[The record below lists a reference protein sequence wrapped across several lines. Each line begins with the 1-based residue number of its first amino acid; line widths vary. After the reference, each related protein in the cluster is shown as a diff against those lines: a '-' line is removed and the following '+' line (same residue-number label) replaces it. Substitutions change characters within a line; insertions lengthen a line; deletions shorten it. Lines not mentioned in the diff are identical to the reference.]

1 MTDRRTDR
9 IIDVNLNRLSEGL
22 RVVED
27 VVRLGLEK
35 PRLLAGVRSL
45 RTRIGK
51 ETRALRKRVILSR
64 QSETDLG
71 RGDRF
76 DRAKRKSLED
86 VLLANFK
93 RAEEA
98 ARVLEEVLKLS
109 DRALAARLK
118 AVRFRLYDLEKLTA
132 VAVSQVKVQ
141 SAKCKMQND
150 GGRSGGA
157 ESEESA

>member
-1 MTDRRTDR
+1 MTDCRTDR

-27 VVRLGLEK
+27 IVRLGLEK

-45 RTRIGK
+45 RTRIGR
-51 ETRALRKRVILSR
+51 ETRALRRRVILSR

-98 ARVLEEVLKLS
+98 SRVLEEVLKV
-109 DRALAARLK
+109 AEPELAGKLK
-118 AVRFRLYDLEKLTA
+118 AVRFRLYDLEKRA
-132 VAVSQVKVQ
+132 SDEVRRQKSEGR
-141 SAKCKMQND
+141 MQNAD
-150 GGRSGGA
+150 GA

>member
-1 MTDRRTDR
+1 MTESRTDR

-27 VVRLGLEK
+27 IVRLGLER

-71 RGDRF
+71 RSDRF
-76 DRAKRKSLED
+76 DRTKRKNLED

-98 ARVLEEVLKLS
+98 ARVLEEVLKVVEPE
-109 DRALAARLK
+109 LAGKFK
-118 AVRFRLYDLEKLTA
+118 AVRFRLYDLEKQA
-132 VAVSQVKVQ
+132 
-141 SAKCKMQND
+141 MEN
-150 GGRSGGA
+150 
-157 ESEESA
+157 SE

>member
-1 MTDRRTDR
+1 VTDRRTDR

-45 RTRIGK
+45 RTRIGR

-76 DRAKRKSLED
+76 DRTKRKSLED

-98 ARVLEEVLKLS
+98 ARVLEEVLKV
-109 DRALAARLK
+109 AEPKLAGKFK
-118 AVRFRLYDLEKLTA
+118 AARFRLYDLEKRASDEVRRQKSECSTP
-132 VAVSQVKVQ
+132 
-141 SAKCKMQND
+141 
-150 GGRSGGA
+150 A
-157 ESEESA
+157 EPNLRNPRNLRTP

>member
-27 VVRLGLEK
+27 IVRLELEK
-35 PRLLAGVRSL
+35 QRLLAGVRSL

-51 ETRALRKRVILSR
+51 DTRALRKRVILSR

-76 DRAKRKSLED
+76 DRTKRKSLED

-109 DRALAARLK
+109 DKALAVRFK
-118 AVRFRLYDLEKLTA
+118 AVRFRLYDLEKQA
-132 VAVSQVKVQ
+132 
-141 SAKCKMQND
+141 MEN
-150 GGRSGGA
+150 
-157 ESEESA
+157 SE

>member
-1 MTDRRTDR
+1 MPDTRTAR

-27 VVRLGLEK
+27 IVRLGLEK
-35 PRLLAGVRSL
+35 PGLLAGVRAL

-71 RGDRF
+71 RSDRF
-76 DRAKRKSLED
+76 DRTKRKSLED

-98 ARVLEEVLKLS
+98 ARVLEEVLKV
-109 DRALAARLK
+109 AEPGLAGKFK
-118 AVRFRLYDLEKLTA
+118 AVRFGLYDLEKQA
-132 VAVSQVKVQ
+132 ADEVSSQK
-141 SAKCKMQND
+141 SGRRMQN
-150 GGRSGGA
+150 GGGGESA
-157 ESEESA
+157 ESA

>member
-1 MTDRRTDR
+1 MTESRTDR

-27 VVRLGLEK
+27 IVRLGLER

-71 RGDRF
+71 RSDRF
-76 DRAKRKSLED
+76 DRTKRKSLED

-98 ARVLEEVLKLS
+98 ARVLEEVLKVVEPE
-109 DRALAARLK
+109 LAGKFK
-118 AVRFRLYDLEKLTA
+118 AVRFRLYDLEKQA
-132 VAVSQVKVQ
+132 
-141 SAKCKMQND
+141 MEN
-150 GGRSGGA
+150 
-157 ESEESA
+157 SE

>member
-1 MTDRRTDR
+1 VTESRTDR

-27 VVRLGLEK
+27 IVRLGLER

-71 RGDRF
+71 RSDRF
-76 DRAKRKSLED
+76 DRTKRKNLED

-98 ARVLEEVLKLS
+98 ARVLEEVLKVVEPE
-109 DRALAARLK
+109 LAGKFK
-118 AVRFRLYDLEKLTA
+118 AVRFRLYDLEKQA
-132 VAVSQVKVQ
+132 
-141 SAKCKMQND
+141 MEN
-150 GGRSGGA
+150 
-157 ESEESA
+157 SE

>member
-1 MTDRRTDR
+1 VNDPRTDR

-27 VVRLGLEK
+27 IVRLGLEK
-35 PRLLAGVRSL
+35 KRLLAGVRGL

-51 ETRALRKRVILSR
+51 DTRALRKRVILSR
-64 QSETDLG
+64 ESETDLG

-76 DRAKRKSLED
+76 DRTKRKSLED

-109 DRALAARLK
+109 DKSLAARFK
-118 AVRFRLYDLEKLTA
+118 AVRFRLYDLEKEAVAATA
-132 VAVSQVKVQ
+132 VP
-141 SAKCKMQND
+141 
-150 GGRSGGA
+150 
-157 ESEESA
+157 E